1 MLIKKII
8 AAAALAAVSL
18 SAAAIDMKVASY
30 TTNSVTFAL
39 TGKIPS
45 SHPNLDG
52 LSYQIDLLY
61 TGSLYAGPSNIYA
74 SNTLSAS
81 PVSGTSFWVGNT
93 GGFASFG
100 VPLNYSWIDFHND
113 LTGLSG
119 TKDFVT
125 LSFGGNFLN
134 TLGTGSFDL
143 YWGNLAGGIDAAQQ
157 RNVLL
162 SSVKVVNG
170 VVNGKVPE
178 PGSVAL
184 LGLAALGLAAVRR
197 RKSA

>member
-8 AAAALAAVSL
+8 AAPALAAVSL
-18 SAAAIDMKVASY
+18 SAAAVDMKVASY
-30 TTNSVTFAL
+30 TANSVTFSL

-45 SHPNLDG
+45 SHPNLADG
-52 LSYQIDLLY
+52 PMEIDLLY
-61 TGSLYAGPSNIYA
+61 TGSLYNGPAFTGA
-74 SNTLSAS
+74 SNALSAS
-81 PVSGTSFWVGNT
+81 PLVGSGAMTMGYT
-93 GGFASFG
+93 GGYG
-100 VPLNYSWIDFHND
+100 LPVNYSWMYFQND
-113 LTGLSG
+113 LTGLAG

-125 LSFGGNFLN
+125 LSFGNNFLN

-143 YWGNLAGGIDAAQQ
+143 YWGNLADGVDAAHQ

-184 LGLAALGLAAVRR
+184 LGLAALGIAAVRR
-197 RKSA
+197 RKAA

>member
-18 SAAAIDMKVASY
+18 SAAAVEMKVASY
-30 TTNSVTFAL
+30 TANSVTFSL

-52 LSYQIDLLY
+52 LSDQIDLLY
-61 TGSLYAGPSNIYA
+61 TGSLYAGSSNMFA

-81 PVSGTSFWVGNT
+81 PLSGTSFSLGNT
-93 GGFASFG
+93 GGFG
-100 VPLNYSWIDFHND
+100 LPLNYSWMTFHND
-113 LTGLSG
+113 VTGLSG

-143 YWGNLAGGIDAAQQ
+143 YWGNLTLGIDAAQQ

-184 LGLAALGLAAVRR
+184 LGLAALGFAVVRR
-197 RKSA
+197 RKAA